1 MKDKHTPKN
10 RPQSPHI
17 TKARTVLYT
26 LALLLTI
33 SLSFSSCSPWDG
45 EKGEIYRAAQKGDR
59 LARFAIIEEYKSFK
73 GIVHEDTIETYVWQ
87 FIEEGNSR
95 ALQLKRY
102 HEWDKFRENNPQRA
116 QDNYNEVRDSIDA
129 IWYRIGIEYNDYK
142 SCQYLADDYKQKFDS
157 TGNRED
163 SIKAA
168 TLYMM
173 SIERGNENLRI
184 RRDREAGY
192 NALIQ
197 GGLEWGDYVHK
208 YKLSEKTA
216 ITRFFLSCSYS
227 CNYII
232 SGVIN
237 QLFTAD
243 WWKVL
248 LILITMLIILTIPII
263 LVFLPLPL
271 ANYIKSKT
279 KEDKKEVLKDLKE
292 SLSTPFGGI
301 FFGFWN
307 YMCYAVAVT
316 NDNIVWENNV
326 TSLFL
331 ADSGYGIQQYLPIV
345 MNWLALIYICNEI
358 YTTYSRSRKKKDKI
372 TDTALKITI
381 SFLTFLVS
389 YVMAQVGG
397 ILIVILLII
406 IIFVRGAIVSITQ
419 GKKEEKIRLHKIH

>member
-1 MKDKHTPKN
+1 MGTTTQNPKT
-10 RPQSPHI
+10 
-17 TKARTVLYT
+17 TKARTLLHA

-33 SLSFSSCSPWDG
+33 SISLSSCSPWDS
-45 EKGEIYRAAQKGDR
+45 EIGGIYKAAQKGDR

-73 GIVHEDTIETYVWQ
+73 EIVSEDTLEAYTWQ

-102 HEWDKFRENNPQRA
+102 HEWDKFRESNPQRA
-116 QDNYNEVRDSIDA
+116 QDNYNEVHDSIDA
-129 IWYRIGIEYNDYK
+129 IWYQIGIEHNDYI
-142 SCQYLADDYKQKFDS
+142 SCQYLADDYKRKYDT

-173 SIERGNENLRI
+173 SIDRGNENLRI

-192 NALIQ
+192 QALIQ
-197 GGLEWGDYVHK
+197 GGIEWGDYVHK
-208 YKLSEKTA
+208 YKLQEKTA
-216 ITRFFLSCSYS
+216 ITRFFLSSSYAY
-227 CNYII
+227 NYII

-243 WWKVL
+243 WWKVV
-248 LILITMLIILTIPII
+248 LILFTMLVILTIPIM

-271 ANYIKSKT
+271 ASYIKSKT
-279 KEDKKEVLKDLKE
+279 KEDKKEALKDLKE
-292 SLSTPFGGI
+292 SLSSPLGGI

-326 TSLFL
+326 TSLL
-331 ADSGYGIQQYLPIV
+331 LSDSGYGLQQYLAIV
-345 MNWLALIYICNEI
+345 MNWLALIYICTEI
-358 YTTYSRSRKKKDKI
+358 YKTYIRSKKNEENITVTT
-372 TDTALKITI
+372 LKIII

-389 YVMAQVGG
+389 YIMAQVGG
-397 ILIVILLII
+397 TLIVMLLIVMI
-406 IIFVRGAIVSITQ
+406 IVRGAIVSITQ
-419 GKKEEKIRLHKIH
+419 PGDNKKKSRKTKTA